1 MNYELC
7 INDNVKDFIKKHL
20 KDDVNKLALSKFPEG
35 IDREFVIRQIHA
47 RQVLDKKL
55 PSWAENDELIFPKK
69 LSLEQCS
76 SELTAKYK
84 TTLLSTKPHETTR
97 KEFSANSC
105 NLVDEDLVE
114 EKLST
119 KPHEIIRKE
128 FSANS
133 CDLVDEDLVEE
144 KLSTKPHETT
154 RKEFSANSCNLVD
167 EEKSTKPHE
176 TSRKGF
182 SADSCNLVDEDLVD
196 EEKSTKPHE
205 TPRKEFSA
213 DSCNLADEHLV
224 DEEKSTKPHEMTR
237 KGFSADSCNLVDE
250 DLVYEKRILVDL
262 TGGMGVDTAFLSDD
276 FDKAY
281 YVEMQE
287 ELCEIA
293 KHNFKI
299 LNKNIEVVNDNA
311 EHFLTICDKV
321 DCIYLDPARR
331 DEYGRKMVSLH
342 DCSPDVAELQDVLL
356 EKAKTIIVKLSPMLD
371 IDIVKKELKNIK
383 KIDVV
388 AVRNECKEL
397 VVVLGQQTTDNGQQT
412 LPMSH
417 GSQLK
422 AIDLRENW
430 NFNFTEDEEQNAEWT
445 LADTVGKYLYEP
457 GVACMK
463 AGCFKLLSQRY
474 GLDKLHRNSHLYT
487 SDELVSDF
495 PGRIFE
501 VVNVVPFH
509 KKTKKEISSI
519 CQQTTDN
526 RQQTDSKLTA
536 QNSKLKASVTVRNF
550 PLSAEELKKNLGLQ
564 DGSEFYIFGTTMKGE
579 KKVVVLTKK
588 L

>member
-1 MNYELC
+1 MNHELC
-7 INDNVKDFIKKHL
+7 IDDKVKEFVKKHL
-20 KDDVNKLALSKFPEG
+20 QDDVNKLALSKFPED

-47 RQVLDKKL
+47 RQVLSKKL
-55 PSWAENDELIFPKK
+55 PSWAESDELIFPKK

-84 TTLLSTKPHETTR
+84 TTLSSTNLHETPR
-97 KEFSANSC
+97 KEFSAG
-105 NLVDEDLVE
+105 
-114 EKLST
+114 
-119 KPHEIIRKE
+119 
-128 FSANS
+128 
-133 CDLVDEDLVEE
+133 
-144 KLSTKPHETT
+144 
-154 RKEFSANSCNLVD
+154 SCNLVD
-167 EEKSTKPHE
+167 EEKSTKPHEITRKEFSANSCDLADEHLVDEEKSTNLHESSRKGFSAGSCNLADEHLADEEKSTNLHE

-182 SADSCNLVDEDLVD
+182 SADSCNLVDE
-196 EEKSTKPHE
+196 EKSTNLHE
-205 TPRKEFSA
+205 TSRKGFSA
-213 DSCNLADEHLV
+213 GSCDLVDEHLV
-224 DEEKSTKPHEMTR
+224 D
-237 KGFSADSCNLVDE
+237 
-250 DLVYEKRILVDL
+250 EKRILVDL
-262 TGGMGVDTAFLSDD
+262 TGGMGVDTAFLSDN

-342 DCSPDVAELQDVLL
+342 DCSPDVAELQDILL
-356 EKAKTIIVKLSPMLD
+356 EKAKTVIVKLSPMLD

-383 KIDVV
+383 EIHVV

-397 VVVLGQQTTDNGQQT
+397 LVVLGQQTTDNGQQT
-412 LPMSH
+412 LSMAH

-422 AIDLRENW
+422 AIDLREGW
-430 NFNFTEDEEQNAEWT
+430 NVAFTEDEEQNAEWT
-445 LADTVGKYLYEP
+445 LADNIGKYLYEP
-457 GVACMK
+457 GTVCMK
-463 AGCFKLLSQRY
+463 AGCFKLLSQKY
-474 GLDKLHRNSHLYT
+474 NLDKLHRNSHLYT

-501 VVNVVPFH
+501 VINVVPFD
-509 KKTKKEISSI
+509 KKTKKNIWTLSFEDAKT
-519 CQQTTDN
+519 QRRKDAKN
-526 RQQTDSKLTA
+526 DSESLSLCDYATIK
-536 QNSKLKASVTVRNF
+536 KASVATRNF

-564 DGSEFYIFGTTMKGE
+564 DGSDFYIFGTTMKGE
-579 KKVVVLTKK
+579 KKIVVLTKK
-588 L
+588 V